1 MSCARIER
9 AALTKAYLR
18 SAKLLGK
25 MPAPDTKVRVCV
37 FVFVCGRVCVCVCV
51 CVCVFVCVY
60 LIRMC
65 LRSARHMGHLMCPY
79 PTVDAFF
86 ATSQTWACTQIRRW
100 RQTCAA

>member
-37 FVFVCGRVCVCVCV
+37 CVCVRACVRVCVCVCV
-51 CVCVFVCVY
+51 CVCVSDKDVLKECEAYGSFDVSLSY
-60 LIRMC
+60 R
-65 LRSARHMGHLMCPY
+65 
-79 PTVDAFF
+79 
-86 ATSQTWACTQIRRW
+86 
-100 RQTCAA
+100 